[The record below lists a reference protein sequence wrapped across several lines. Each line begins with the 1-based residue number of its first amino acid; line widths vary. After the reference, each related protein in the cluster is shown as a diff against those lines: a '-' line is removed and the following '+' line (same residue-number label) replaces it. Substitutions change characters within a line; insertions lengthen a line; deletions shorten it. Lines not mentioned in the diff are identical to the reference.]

1 MGLIFIANIVIANLA
16 KKANVI
22 FIIPNIVL

>member
-1 MGLIFIANIVIANLA
+1 MGLIFAANIIIIDLI

-22 FIIPNIVL
+22 FITFNIVL